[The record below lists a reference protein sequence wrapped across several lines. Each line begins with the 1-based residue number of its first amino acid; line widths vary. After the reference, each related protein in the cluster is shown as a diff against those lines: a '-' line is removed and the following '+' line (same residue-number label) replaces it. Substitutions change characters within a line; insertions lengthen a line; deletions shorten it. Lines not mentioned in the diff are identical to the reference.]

1 MTLIAT
7 LTISNLPVLIGDA
20 LLSGEESGQN
30 LAIPTIG
37 NVSNVF
43 PEGSGYTIT
52 GLRQKINI
60 INENLAIGWAGS
72 YIAAKTIISELK
84 KQSNSQKLTRQS
96 IHDFFREIYRNP
108 SEWGANQ
115 GVAFLGYI
123 ADSEGIEHFEYSFND
138 CLIYQTNSS
147 RYGDVKICGSG
158 NSYMENLLKKISR
171 PSLGSGK
178 IQTDFDDVV
187 IECLT
192 ICGWLFNYEM
202 SVSENL
208 WSYYGG
214 AYEIA
219 TLVEGRFQKLND
231 ITYLAWIIE
240 NIDIAPKLK
249 LVNQGFKLAY
259 IDDLLCI
266 HTINFDGLRDI
277 TSTVLDENEI
287 YCLFPQTNTH
297 IYFILPIYKDISKSN
312 LNKISEQRDLP
323 RLTSEFNCNYLF
335 PDIISSGKPFFACK
349 PLRSNK
355 LSLNPIKFIVGDNQR
370 FLAIEHS
377 YLEYLRNTFNDSTN
391 P

>member
-1 MTLIAT
+1 MTLIAA

-37 NVSNVF
+37 NISDVF

-60 INENLAIGWAGS
+60 IDDNLVIGWAGS
-72 YIAAKTIISELK
+72 YIAAKTILSELK
-84 KQSNSQKLTRQS
+84 RQSNSKKLTRES

-115 GVAFLGYI
+115 EVAFLGYI
-123 ADSEGIEHFEYSFND
+123 ADSESIEYFEYSFND
-138 CLIYQTNSS
+138 YRICHTNYS

-158 NSYMENLLKKISR
+158 KPDMEDLVTKISR
-171 PSLGSGK
+171 PSLESGK
-178 IQTDFDDVV
+178 IKSDFDNVV
-187 IECLT
+187 IESLT
-192 ICGWLFNYEM
+192 ICGWLFSYEM
-202 SVSENL
+202 STSKSLLNF
-208 WSYYGG
+208 YGG

-231 ITYLAWIIE
+231 LTYLAWVIE
-240 NIDIAPKLK
+240 NIDTDPKVN
-249 LVNQGFKLAY
+249 LVQKGFKLAY

-266 HTINFDGLRDI
+266 YTLNFDGLIEI
-277 TSTVLDENEI
+277 TCTVMDENTI
-287 YCLFPQTNTH
+287 YYLFPPTNIH
-297 IYFILPIYKDISKSN
+297 IYFILPIYKDISESN
-312 LNKISEQRDLP
+312 LNKILEQRGLP

-335 PDIISSGKPFFACK
+335 QEIIYSGKIFSACK

-355 LSLNPIKFIVGDNQR
+355 LSLNPIEFIDRDNQW

-377 YLEYLRNTFNDSTN
+377 YLEYLRNTFNGSTN
-391 P
+391 S

>member
-30 LAIPTIG
+30 ITIPTIG
-37 NVSNVF
+37 NISEVF

-60 INENLAIGWAGS
+60 IDDNLAIGWAGS

-84 KQSNSQKLTRQS
+84 RQSNSQKFTRES
-96 IHDFFREIYRNP
+96 IHQFFREIYRSP

-123 ADSEGIEHFEYSFND
+123 ADSEGIEPFEYSFKD
-138 CLIYQTNSS
+138 CRIYQANSS
-147 RYGDVKICGSG
+147 RYGNVKICGTG
-158 NSYMENLLKKISR
+158 NSDMEGLLRKISR

-178 IQTDFDDVV
+178 IKTDFDNVV

-208 WSYYGG
+208 FYFYGG

-219 TLVEGRFQKLND
+219 TLVEGRFQKIND

-240 NIDIAPKLK
+240 NIDIAPKLN

-266 HTINFDGLRDI
+266 HTINFDCVTDK
-277 TSTVLDENEI
+277 NNI
-287 YCLFPQTNTH
+287 YDLFLATN
-297 IYFILPIYKDISKSN
+297 IKRYFILPIYKDISESQ
-312 LNKISEQRDLP
+312 LNKILVQRSLTQ
-323 RLTSEFNCNYLF
+323 LTSEFNCNYLF
-335 PDIISSGKPFFACK
+335 PEIISSGKPFFACK

-355 LSLNPIKFIVGDNQR
+355 LSLNPIEFIDRDDQL

>member
-43 PEGSGYTIT
+43 PEGSGYTIK

-60 INENLAIGWAGS
+60 IDDNLAIGWAGS

-84 KQSNSQKLTRQS
+84 RQSNSQKLTRES
-96 IHDFFREIYRNP
+96 IHYFFRKIYRNP
-108 SEWGANQ
+108 SKWGANQ

-123 ADSEGIEHFEYSFND
+123 ADFEGIEHFEYSFND

-158 NSYMENLLKKISR
+158 NSYMEDLLKKISR

-178 IQTDFDDVV
+178 IQTDFDNVV

-208 WSYYGG
+208 WNYYGG

-219 TLVEGRFQKLND
+219 TLVEGRFQKIND

-240 NIDIAPKLK
+240 DIDTAPKLN

-266 HTINFDGLRDI
+266 HTINFDGLRD
-277 TSTVLDENEI
+277 
-287 YCLFPQTNTH
+287 CL
-297 IYFILPIYKDISKSN
+297 
-312 LNKISEQRDLP
+312 
-323 RLTSEFNCNYLF
+323 
-335 PDIISSGKPFFACK
+335 
-349 PLRSNK
+349 
-355 LSLNPIKFIVGDNQR
+355 
-370 FLAIEHS
+370 
-377 YLEYLRNTFNDSTN
+377 
-391 P
+391 

>member
-335 PDIISSGKPFFACK
+335 PEIISSGKPFFACK